1 MLAIAVALSLG
12 QTDPALPERLLQRP
26 SSRAEVAA
34 VCHPGSAWWKAN
46 ANSPASVASCELA
59 LRTLATDAHTEAQQ
73 NKRRAFYLL
82 ASQRYRAYLT
92 VFGSGEFLSDHAFN
106 LTYYFAEVLWAL
118 DAFEEAI
125 SEYQR
130 VVTFEIPDR
139 KDAREISQEKY
150 RSTADFNTVLAWE
163 KLVQRERGLLR
174 PSDRFDC
181 PAKPPSKREFPIG
194 ARPVELSRLERELV
208 RATDAYLARH
218 GGEPACAGVAF
229 EAAALFAERGEVAEA
244 TRRLQSLVER
254 YPDQPERARASR
266 LLARLRR

>member
-1 MLAIAVALSLG
+1 M
-12 QTDPALPERLLQRP
+12 
-26 SSRAEVAA
+26 AA

-73 NKRRAFYLL
+73 NRRRAFYLL

-92 VFGSGEFLSDHAFN
+92 VFGSGELLSDHAFN

-125 SEYQR
+125 TEYQR

-139 KDAREISQEKY
+139 EAAREISQEKY
-150 RSTADFNTVLAWE
+150 RTTAEFNTVLAWGE
-163 KLVQRERGLLR
+163 LVQRERGLLA
-174 PSDRFDC
+174 PSDRLVC
-181 PAKPPSKREFPIG
+181 PAKPREFPIG
-194 ARPVELSRLERELV
+194 RRPTELTRFERELV
-208 RATDAYLARH
+208 RATDDFVARH
-218 GGEPACAGVAF
+218 ASDHDAAGIAF
-229 EAAALFAERGEVAEA
+229 EAAALFAQRGAVAEA

-254 YPDQPERARASR
+254 YPDEPETARASK
-266 LLARLRR
+266 LLARLRHPTQ

>member
-1 MLAIAVALSLG
+1 M
-12 QTDPALPERLLQRP
+12 
-26 SSRAEVAA
+26 AA
-34 VCHPGSAWWKAN
+34 VCHPGSTWWKAN

-59 LRTLATDAHTEAQQ
+59 LRTLATDAHTEAQR
-73 NKRRAFYLL
+73 NKRREFYLL

-92 VFGSGEFLSDHAFN
+92 LFGSGEFLSDHAFN

-125 SEYQR
+125 TQYQR
-130 VVTFEIPDR
+130 VVAFEIPDR
-139 KDAREISQEKY
+139 EDAREISQEKY
-150 RSTADFNTVLAWE
+150 RSSAAFNIVLARG

-194 ARPVELSRLERELV
+194 TRPVELSRVERELV
-208 RATDAYLARH
+208 RATDDYLARH
-218 GGEPACAGVAF
+218 AGESDGAGIAF
-229 EAAALFAERGEVAEA
+229 DAAALFAEHGEGAEA
-244 TRRLQSLVER
+244 TRRLQFLVER

-266 LLARLRR
+266 LLARLRHATQ